1 MMDEH
6 QIGFASDVYSLLK
19 LQQHELKLL
28 VDENQEL
35 RDRINR
41 LEEWLARVDVKIE
54 LTSKT

>member
-6 QIGFASDVYSLLK
+6 QIGFASEVYSLLK

-28 VDENQEL
+28 VDENQKL

-41 LEEWLARVDVKIE
+41 LEEMVARVEAK
-54 LTSKT
+54 LN

>member
-41 LEEWLARVDVKIE
+41 LEEWLARVEAK
-54 LTSKT
+54 LN

>member
-1 MMDEH
+1 
-6 QIGFASDVYSLLK
+6 LLK

-41 LEEWLARVDVKIE
+41 LEEWLARVEAK
-54 LTSKT
+54 LN

>member
-1 MMDEH
+1 
-6 QIGFASDVYSLLK
+6 LLK

-28 VDENQEL
+28 VDENQKL

-41 LEEWLARVDVKIE
+41 LEEWLARVEAKTG

>member
-1 MMDEH
+1 MDEH

-28 VDENQEL
+28 VDENQKL

>member
-28 VDENQEL
+28 VDENQKL

-54 LTSKT
+54 LTRKT